1 MKTKKHFEL
10 KVHENTTYIEILG
23 MLLKSTQG
31 KWVAFNIYMRK
42 NPYKLIS

>member
-1 MKTKKHFEL
+1 MKTRKHFEL

-31 KWVAFNIYMRK
+31 KLVASNIYIRK
-42 NPYKLIS
+42 EKLQIN